1 MRMRNFTKL
10 LMLFVLCLVGMQG
23 NAQNV
28 TVRGNNGSTIP
39 AVKNGGS
46 GDTFY
51 RCNGFAT
58 WQHEQLSMVLTASDG
73 TVLTPNGQLDNPA
86 NNLFVSS
93 DRTKMQIAHGQYPG
107 EYPYTGE
114 NAPSNV
120 CYLSLSLPK
129 GFRFTG
135 YAIKFSRPKDV
146 RIGTDKNGNAV
157 YLNPSRQYND
167 GIANGNFT
175 ASTTFGETGS
185 DFAAYKTTASSE
197 EKTYASIAPG
207 GTEQVIKRT
216 ESNADPMGNVLYFKL
231 DQPTN
236 VRTMI
241 QWESAEFF
249 FTAEEN
255 YSPVVPTGDVS
266 SVSAVDV
273 PFHTSKV
280 DYGRISLQ
288 NYQGVNRISYSSANV
303 KDLEANF
310 VLYEAESV
318 TNGTDIDG
326 VTGGKIVEYKTGSIS
341 SAGGYFKLGNATKEQ
356 VYYIETPTSVT
367 LSDGT
372 KNPVGYRI
380 VGAKFEYAKSVAT
393 SRTFYIRHNNSYL
406 YYNGNTFS
414 WETRQ
419 NRRTVWTMDAE
430 GYISCSYG
438 YLYFNNGYAAV
449 QRNKPDE
456 SERFE
461 IGSNGIYQKQW
472 PDYYI
477 RYYEEWWNEYCLIS
491 KDYGENAT
499 CQDIDINS
507 ESVDNYTLKV
517 YDKEGA
523 NPQTIN
529 VTGNGTYELNGLNN
543 DAVKFGVQGIGLV
556 RATLTLQA
564 LDPYLDQ
571 MQVVCQDEVQTQI
584 RMEQGFTASDF
595 SVSGGEFHFY
605 LPSDCAGHSV
615 AITFEDLK
623 SQYFDESYTGGSAN
637 NHSRINFVKSLHYN
651 AFGASNNNVYTNVGE
666 AKNATLE
673 RLKVGVVGTAKF
685 KFNNVDEVGTSGGT
699 LTEYPFSLE
708 KYAGNPNYGTFG
720 DFKFTVSA
728 TDQHET
734 RYVFTTD
741 ETRYNIAPTTATQH
755 RAYAFYEMI
764 VHVQTGNYEPT
775 VQFVK
780 VYNADETFYAGDSG
794 EESKAF
800 YGAVVT
806 AKDGNGKAGYS
817 SINAISKAIGDAVGK
832 TNAPETAKQI
842 LYVDMTELAG
852 VYEGSAT
859 SSETPMSMSDFLN
872 KKSKN
877 CLVFLPTGA
886 SAAFNNVVYKMDG
899 GTFRAATNIVLT
911 DKWPFF
917 TPYSITVGAANYATY
932 SRQISKDINGKVSK
946 ATLVLPYALDITNGV
961 HTNTTANPSDV
972 ACSFSLNTMDANNEF
987 TKAPSSIDHPTA
999 KFTSIGGD
1007 WSEANK
1013 PYTVKVLSAD
1023 AVGNSLSFVATQY
1036 GATIAKTPTRG
1047 TNSTLGQLFYTNE
1060 TATGTYNYKS
1070 KQDNQ
1075 MKQESVTCT
1084 AEGNFRGVKYARSE
1098 SENVFYFAANQFL
1111 NLHNLQ
1117 ASKDYLNVFPF
1128 RSVYT
1133 YTGGSSN
1140 TLRFFDVIF
1149 DDEIENTDAI
1159 AEMPQQA
1166 DLVVRSG
1173 KGSLFMSS
1181 AIDQTVSVRSLNGM
1195 TVGELDMRAG
1205 DSRSIN
1211 LPAGIYVVNNVKIIV
1226 K

>member
-93 DRTKMQIAHGQYPG
+93 DGTKMQIAHGQYPG

-146 RIGTDKNGNAV
+146 RIGTDQYSNAV

-255 YSPVVPTGDVS
+255 YSPVTPIGTFS

-280 DYGRISLQ
+280 DYGRISRQ
-288 NYQGVNRISYSSANV
+288 SYQGVSRISYSSANV

-326 VTGGKIVEYKTGSIS
+326 VTGGKIVDYKTGSIS

-380 VGAKFEYAKSVAT
+380 VGAKFEYTT
-393 SRTFYIRHNNSYL
+393 SAEASGTGFYITGTVNGTKYYL
-406 YYNGNTFS
+406 NTAGRFTTTPVP
-414 WETRQ
+414 WEI
-419 NRRTVWTMDAE
+419 DDD
-430 GYISCSYG
+430 GYISSNG
-438 YLYFNNGYAAV
+438 LYLYWNNGYCAT
-449 QRNKPDE
+449 QSTKPD
-456 SERFE
+456 SGERFE
-461 IGSNGIYQKQW
+461 ILNNGRIRQIEYTS
-472 PDYYI
+472 YYI
-477 RYYEEWWNEYCLIS
+477 RIYQQGNTYYGLITNVNNGS
-491 KDYGENAT
+491 YAT
-499 CQDIDINS
+499 AEDLPPI
-507 ESVDNYTLKV
+507 ELDNYTLKI

-529 VTGNGTYELNGLNN
+529 VTGNGTYDLTGLNN

-605 LPSDCAGHSV
+605 LPTDCNGHSV

-623 SQYFDESYTGGSAN
+623 SQYFDESYTGGSAS

-685 KFNNVDEVGTSGGT
+685 KFNNVDEVGQNGGT

-708 KYAGNPNYGTFG
+708 KYAGSPNNGTFG
-720 DFKFTVSA
+720 EFKFTVSA
-728 TDQHET
+728 TDQQKT

-806 AKDGNGKAGYS
+806 AIDGNGKAGYS

-946 ATLVLPYALDITNGV
+946 ATLILPYALDITNGV

-999 KFTSIGGD
+999 KFTAIGGD